1 MALDKNTQFDANN
14 NNSDEEQSKTQR
26 SASDVSNI
34 FNSTFI
40 KEGNQW
46 RSLKNMDCRGVIPDL
61 ANNDFDNGVLSS
73 MNEADSKNS
82 REDPTRNTS
91 SGASTSRSV
100 SSQKIQNSSS
110 DKPLDTKKNPLQR
123 MKKRSTQ
130 KSKLCI
136 IQ

>member
-1 MALDKNTQFDANN
+1 MALDKNTQFEANN
-14 NNSDEEQSKTQR
+14 NNSDEEQSKLER
-26 SASDVSNI
+26 SASDVSRI

-40 KEGNQW
+40 KEDNQW
-46 RSLKNMDCRGVIPDL
+46 RSLKNMDCRGVISDL
-61 ANNDFDNGVLSS
+61 ANNDSDNGVLSS

-82 REDPTRNTS
+82 REDSTRNTS
-91 SGASTSRSV
+91 PRVYASRFV

-110 DKPLDTKKNPLQR
+110 DKPQDSKTNHFQR

-136 IQ
+136 IL

>member
-46 RSLKNMDCRGVIPDL
+46 RSLKNMDCRGVISDL

-91 SGASTSRSV
+91 PGASTSRSV

>member
-46 RSLKNMDCRGVIPDL
+46 RSLKNMDCRGVISDL

-82 REDPTRNTS
+82 REDPTRNTL